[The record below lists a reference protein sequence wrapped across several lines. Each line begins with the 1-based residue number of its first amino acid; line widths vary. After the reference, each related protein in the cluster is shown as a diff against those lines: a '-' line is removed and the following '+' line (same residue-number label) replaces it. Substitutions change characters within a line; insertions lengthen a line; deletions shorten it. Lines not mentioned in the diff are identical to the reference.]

1 MPVDSKHPQY
11 EAASRRWTRVRDVR
25 SGSDAV
31 KMRGEVYLPRLS
43 GQSWDDYEQYRF
55 RAMFLPVVSRTVQTL
70 VGLAGMKRPELVA
83 PGHVEELAPYIGSE
97 GQPLERLVAT
107 IMEEVVSV
115 GRVGALVDLPEGGSY
130 PCVSLYHCENIVN
143 WREAKINGK
152 WTPVSIVLSEERL
165 MQSDDPYERK
175 YETIYRELAFGVPP
189 TAGGNADERMEFAA
203 NAYAMT
209 PSEVESG
216 VYYQAIWSKDQTED
230 AKKRKNDTYRIEE
243 VIVPRRPG
251 GSSFAEIPFRCFNA
265 GHLGMRVGD
274 VPMDHLATVN
284 ISHYLNSADLEWGRH
299 FTALPTAWL
308 AGFDMKGDLTIG
320 STRCWVAEDPSAKAG
335 FLEFSGQGLGH
346 LQTGMEHKERE
357 MAALGVRFLD
367 VTADGPEKPESIR
380 LRLQG
385 DRAALVSIMDVVEDG
400 VEELLRFACNFLSAA
415 DMDEDINF
423 SMPRDFTETRIDP
436 QVLSEV
442 VKSVQSGLL
451 SWESFVGILASSALL
466 PDGVTADEEARRLLA
481 GIPGGL
487 AAPGGDLE
495 GADEAPVPPQQDD
508 EDETEESEDY
518 DA

>member
-1 MPVDSKHPQY
+1 MPVDSKHPQV
-11 EAASRRWTRVRDVR
+11 EQTSSRWSRVRDVR
-25 SGSDAV
+25 AGSDAV
-31 KMRGEVYLPRLS
+31 KHRGEVYLPRLS
-43 GQSWDDYEQYRF
+43 GQTWDDYEQYRF
-55 RAMFLPVVSRTVQTL
+55 RAMFLPVVARTVQTL

-83 PGHVEELAPYIGSE
+83 PGHVEELAPAIGSE
-97 GQPLERLVAT
+97 GQPLERIVAT
-107 IMEEVVSV
+107 VMEELVSV
-115 GRVGALVDLPEGGSY
+115 GRVGALVDLPEDGTY
-130 PCVSLYHCENIVN
+130 PCISLYHCENIVN
-143 WREAKINGK
+143 WREAKIGGK

-165 MQSDDPYERK
+165 VPSDDPYKRE

-189 TAGGNADERMEFAA
+189 TVGGNADERMQFAYD
-203 NAYAMT
+203 NYAVT
-209 PSEVESG
+209 PSEIESG
-216 VYYQAIWSKDQTED
+216 VYYQAIWSKDRSEE
-230 AKKRKNDTYRIEE
+230 AKRKKSDNYQIEE
-243 VIVPRRPG
+243 VVVPRRPG
-251 GSSFAEIPFRCFNA
+251 GGSFTEIPFRCFNSS
-265 GHLGMRVGD
+265 HLGMRVGD

-320 STRCWVAEDPSAKAG
+320 STRCWVADDPNAKAG
-335 FLEFSGQGLGH
+335 FLEFTGQGLGH

-400 VEELLRFACNFLSAA
+400 VEDLLRFCCKFLSAA
-415 DMDEDINF
+415 DMDEEINF

-466 PDGVTADEEARRLLA
+466 PDGVTADEEARRLLS

-487 AAPGGDLE
+487 AAPGGDMM
-495 GADEAPVPPQQDD
+495 GAEEEEPEPADA
-508 EDETEESEDY
+508 TEEEGY
-518 DA
+518 EA

>member
-1 MPVDSKHPQY
+1 MPVDSKHPQV
-11 EAASRRWTRVRDVR
+11 EETSKRWSRVRDVR
-25 SGSDAV
+25 AGSDAV

-43 GQSWDDYEQYRF
+43 GQTWDDYEQYRF
-55 RAMFLPVVSRTVQTL
+55 RAMFLPVVARTVQTL

-83 PGHVEELAPYIGSE
+83 PDHVEEIAPSIGSE
-97 GQPLERLVAT
+97 GQPLERIVST
-107 IMEEVVSV
+107 IMEELVSV
-115 GRVGALVDLPEGGSY
+115 GRIGALVDLPEGGTY
-130 PCVSLYHCENIVN
+130 PCISLYHCENIVN
-143 WREAKINGK
+143 WREAKIAGK

-165 MQSDDPYERK
+165 VPSDDPYKRE

-189 TAGGNADERMEFAA
+189 TLGSNAEERMAFAS
-203 NAYAMT
+203 NQYAMT

-216 VYYQAIWSKDQTED
+216 VYYQAIWSKDREEGV
-230 AKKRKNDTYRIEE
+230 KKKKNDTYRIEE
-243 VIVPRRPG
+243 VVVPRRPG
-251 GSSFAEIPFRCFNA
+251 GSSFDEIPFRCFNSN
-265 GHLGMRVGD
+265 HLGMRVGD

-284 ISHYLNSADLEWGRH
+284 INHYLNSADLEWGRH

-320 STRCWVAEDPSAKAG
+320 STRAWVADDPNAKAG
-335 FLEFSGQGLGH
+335 FLEFTGQGLGH
-346 LQTGMEHKERE
+346 LQNGMEHKERE

-400 VEELLRFACNFLSAA
+400 VEDLLRFCCKFMSAA
-415 DMDEDINF
+415 DMDEEINF

-466 PDGVTADEEARRLLA
+466 PDGVTADEEARRLLS

-487 AAPGGDLE
+487 AAPGGDMML
-495 GADEAPVPPQQDD
+495 DD
-508 EDETEESEDY
+508 PEPEPEPTEEPEGEAY
-518 DA
+518 EA